1 MIFLA
6 EIRSTIVTVNS
17 QPSDNMEIRFID
29 SSELTVTSKEN
40 KTYAKEGVNVN
51 SICGYDRPPALHYSE
66 PKTKR

>member
-1 MIFLA
+1 
-6 EIRSTIVTVNS
+6 
-17 QPSDNMEIRFID
+17 MEIRFID